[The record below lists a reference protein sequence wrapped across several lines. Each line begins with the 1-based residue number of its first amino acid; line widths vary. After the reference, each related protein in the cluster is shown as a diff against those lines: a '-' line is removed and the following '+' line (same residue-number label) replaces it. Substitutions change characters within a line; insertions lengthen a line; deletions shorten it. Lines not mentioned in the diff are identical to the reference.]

1 MLGVGGRGPVGRGS
15 PDMARL
21 SIMARRPRLVVLPA
35 ATALPIL
42 VLDQLTKWIAV
53 DRLRPGVPVT
63 VIDGWLQWRL
73 VRNSGA
79 AFSLG
84 TGSTWIF
91 TVIAVVVAIVIIRI
105 ARRIGALPWAL
116 GLGLLMGGLLG
127 NLTDRIFRTPGVGR
141 GHVVDFVEYLRF
153 PVIDFPVF
161 NGADSAIVCSAVLI
175 TLLGVLDVPLTGRTA
190 PSSDTSSTEP
200 HEDGVPRD

>member
-1 MLGVGGRGPVGRGS
+1 MP
-15 PDMARL
+15 
-21 SIMARRPRLVVLPA
+21 RRPRLVALLA
-35 ATALPIL
+35 STALTVL
-42 VLDQLTKWIAV
+42 VLDQVTKWFAV
-53 DRLRPGVPVT
+53 DRLRSGVPVS

-91 TVIAVVVAIVIIRI
+91 TVIAVVVAALILRI
-105 ARRIGALPWAL
+105 AGRIGTWSWAV
-116 GLGLLMGGLLG
+116 GLGLLFGGLLG
-127 NLTDRIFRTPGVGR
+127 NLTDRLFRSPGIGR

-161 NGADSAIVCSAVLI
+161 NVADSAIVCSAILI
-175 TLLGVLDVPLTGRTA
+175 TLLGLLDVPLRGRAAARAEGAPPRTGETPEGNA
-190 PSSDTSSTEP
+190 ETTVEN
-200 HEDGVPRD
+200 GVPRD